1 MSTGVQHPTRVSR
14 LTRRAWIAVGCIP
27 VGFVASMVV
36 GEGLFAMQGYDS
48 GDEDAPWRAV
58 ALAGGAGIL
67 VFAIPCLVAWLLGR
81 RAVARGE
88 PQGST
93 PALVA
98 AIIGIM
104 FVLMNL
110 VGVVGRIAGF

>member
-1 MSTGVQHPTRVSR
+1 MSTRVHPQATAGH
-14 LTRRAWIAVGCIP
+14 LTRRAWIAVACIP
-27 VGFVASMVV
+27 VGFVVSMVV

-48 GDEDAPWRAV
+48 GDEDAPARAV

-67 VFAIPCLVAWLLGR
+67 VFLVPCALAWVLGR
-81 RAVARGE
+81 RAVAGGE

-98 AIIGIM
+98 ATVGVL
-104 FVLMNL
+104 FVLLNMVS
-110 VGVVGRIAGF
+110 VGARIAGL